1 MNTNKLIFA
10 ILLFTIASGQ
20 AFAAGDI
27 WITKSAMPTARSD
40 LYAASTGGLLY
51 VIGGT
56 GGSSGATNAVEAYN
70 PATDTWAALAPIPHP
85 VYQGAIGV
93 IDGKLYVVG
102 GWDYPTSNIPVR
114 NLQIYNPATN
124 TWGTGADMPIL
135 SGCSVA
141 GVINRKLYVL
151 TACDGYSG
159 FRKFLHVYDPDSNS
173 WTAKASPPNTHAY
186 AGGGVIDGKFY
197 VTGGFD
203 GSNVI
208 AALDVY
214 DPAADTWTTKA
225 PMPTARQ
232 SLAAGVV
239 NGKLYAVGGSA
250 GTTSLS
256 TLEVYDPV
264 TDTWTTKAS
273 MSIARSS
280 LAADVIDGKL
290 YAVGGSDGTKVLAAL
305 EVFSSV
311 VAPTTVPPTTVPTTT
326 VIPSTVIP
334 TTVPPTTVPATT
346 ASTQAKFRVGPS
358 VTLRPVT
365 DVIDTNQDGIVEL
378 FMNNPSLN
386 DVTLNVDAQISVPS
400 GLHVYG
406 ENFGQAAG
414 AGVVAGTFSVPP
426 GTSRTISVTIKAD
439 KSARVG
445 SHTLQFTGLYYPGD
459 NKDNYQPL
467 SLTYSVTVKNPS
479 KETEP
484 AAQNTSTPKTPGFEM
499 LQVIV
504 MVGMAMLL
512 IRRKTKNQP

>member
-27 WITKSAMPTARSD
+27 WATKSAMPTARSD
-40 LYAASTGGLLY
+40 LHAVSTGGLLY
-51 VIGGT
+51 VVGGNV
-56 GGSSGATNAVEAYN
+56 GPSGATNTVEAYN
-70 PATDTWAALAPIPHP
+70 PVTDAWATLAPIPHP
-85 VYQGAIGV
+85 VYQGTIGV

-102 GWDYPTSNIPVR
+102 GWDYPISNIPIR

-124 TWGTGADMPIL
+124 TWSVGADMPIL

-197 VTGGFD
+197 VIGGFD
-203 GSNVI
+203 GSNSI

-214 DPAADTWTTKA
+214 NPATDTWVTKA
-225 PMPTARQ
+225 SMPTARQ
-232 SLAAGVV
+232 SLASGVV
-239 NGKLYAVGGSA
+239 NGKLYAVGGSD
-250 GTTSLS
+250 GTKSLS
-256 TLEVYDPV
+256 ALEVYDPV

-273 MSIARSS
+273 MTTARSS

-290 YAVGGSDGTKVLAAL
+290 YAVGGSDGTKALATL
-305 EVFSSV
+305 EVFSSIV
-311 VAPTTVPPTTVPTTT
+311 TPTTIIPTTVPPT
-326 VIPSTVIP
+326 TVIP
-334 TTVPPTTVPATT
+334 TTVPPTTVPPAT
-346 ASTQAKFRVGPS
+346 ASPATPAKFRVGPS

-365 DVIDTNQDGIVEL
+365 DVIDANQDGIVEL

-400 GLHVYG
+400 GIHVYG

-439 KSARVG
+439 KSARIG
-445 SHTLQFTGLYYPGD
+445 SNTLQFTGLYYPGD
-459 NKDNYQPL
+459 NKDAYQPL
-467 SLTYSVTVKNPS
+467 SLTYSVTVEWPS
-479 KETEP
+479 KEIPEP
-484 AAQNTSTPKTPGFEM
+484 TAQTPTSTPKTPGFEM
-499 LQVIV
+499 LQVIIT
-504 MVGMAMLL
+504 VGMAVLL
-512 IRRKTKNQP
+512 IRRKK

>member
-20 AFAAGDI
+20 AIAEDI
-27 WITKSAMPTARSD
+27 WTTKTAMPTARSD
-40 LYAASTGGLLY
+40 LEAASTGGLLY
-51 VIGGT
+51 AVGGT
-56 GGSSGATNAVEAYN
+56 SGGATSAVEAYN
-70 PATDTWAALAPIPHP
+70 PVTDTWAALAPIPDP

-93 IDGKLYVVG
+93 IDGKLYVAG
-102 GWDYPTSNIPVR
+102 GWNAPISNIPTR
-114 NLQIYNPATN
+114 NLQIYNPVSN

-141 GVINRKLYVL
+141 GVINRKFYVL

-186 AGGGVIDGKFY
+186 AGGGVIGGKFY

-214 DPAADTWTTKA
+214 DPATDTWTTKA
-225 PMPTARQ
+225 SMPTARRQ
-232 SLAAGVV
+232 LAAGVV
-239 NGKLYAVGGSA
+239 NGKLYTVEGSD

-256 TLEVYDPV
+256 TFEVYDPV
-264 TDTWTTKAS
+264 TDTWTTKAP
-273 MSIARSS
+273 MATGRSS

-290 YAVGGSDGTKVLAAL
+290 YAVGGSDGTKVLATL
-305 EVFSSV
+305 EVFSSA
-311 VAPTTVPPTTVPTTT
+311 VAPTTIIPTTVPTT
-326 VIPSTVIP
+326 VIP
-334 TTVPPTTVPATT
+334 TVPSTTAPATT

-386 DVTLNVDAQISVPS
+386 EVTLNVDAQISVPS
-400 GLHVYG
+400 GIHVYG

-426 GTSRTISVTIKAD
+426 GTARTISVTVKAD
-439 KSARVG
+439 KSARIG

-467 SLTYSVTVKNPS
+467 SLTYPVTVKNPS
-479 KETEP
+479 KEIPES
-484 AAQNTSTPKTPGFEM
+484 AAQTASTPKTPGFEI
-499 LQVIV
+499 LQVIIT
-504 MVGMAMLL
+504 VGLAVLL
-512 IRRKTKNQP
+512 IRRKK